1 MIFFKSLMLWILI
14 LFCCSPGKAQVKEKS
29 ALRIFRTTKTEPPVD
44 SSRQVVFLLDISN
57 SMGQGNKMHLLR
69 KSAQELLALLNA
81 KDKISLLTFGN
92 AITPVYH
99 TNAYDGSDTLLKVL
113 SRVRSIA
120 SATNING
127 GIFEAF
133 DLAIKTGAR
142 EKHVLLVTDGLFQLN
157 GYTKQLVC
165 DNPGIIL
172 TCVIVGR
179 GIEADKAVTYVREEL
194 QLRVITLVDE
204 EKDVKRLTE
213 VLVFQPLK

>member
-1 MIFFKSLMLWILI
+1 MLTAFCLPGIATAQEKGKSRHKIFGSTK
-14 LFCCSPGKAQVKEKS
+14 KE
-29 ALRIFRTTKTEPPVD
+29 TVPD
-44 SSRQVVFLLDISN
+44 SSRQIVFLLDISN
-57 SMGQGNKMHLLR
+57 SMGQENKMQLLKR
-69 KSAQELLALLNA
+69 STEELLCLLNA
-81 KDKISLLTFGN
+81 KDKISLMTFGN
-92 AITPVYH
+92 AVTLVYH
-99 TNAYDGSDTLLKVL
+99 TESYDGSDSLIKAI

-127 GIFEAF
+127 GIFEAY
-133 DLAIKTGAR
+133 DLALKGNAK
-142 EKHVLLVTDGLFQLN
+142 EKHVLLVTDGLFELN

-194 QLRVITLVDE
+194 MLKVITLVDE

-213 VLVFQPLK
+213 VLVLKGGQ